1 MTPPMLATRDEPDTA
16 MPPAD
21 ATTAWLMCRAGSML
35 CALPVDQVGE
45 TMRALP
51 LEPFAAA
58 PRYVLGLSIIRGVP
72 VPVVDVGLIVG
83 GAPTQAVRFVTIKT
97 ADRTVAVAFSRVIG
111 ISSIAADMSGQLPPL
126 LDNAAT
132 ETVAAV
138 GARDAELLVFLRAS
152 RLVPEDVFAAL
163 DARTTL
169 S

>member
-1 MTPPMLATRDEPDTA
+1 MTPQMLATRDGPDAA
-16 MPPAD
+16 MPAD
-21 ATTAWLMCRAGSML
+21 AAAAWLLCRTGSLL

-45 TMRALP
+45 IMRALP

-58 PRYVLGLSIIRGVP
+58 PRYVPGLSIIRGAP
-72 VPVVDVGLIVG
+72 VPVVDIGLIVG
-83 GAPTQAVRFVTIKT
+83 GAPTPASRFVTIK
-97 ADRTVAVAFSRVIG
+97 ADGRTVALAFAEVIG
-111 ISSIAADMSGQLPPL
+111 ISDIAADMSGQMPPL
-126 LDNAAT
+126 LRDAAA

-163 DARTTL
+163 NAGAMP